1 MLRVA
6 YHEALEGAEVDLGTL
21 GALMIDALHFAVK
34 SVEAPDAALSARIIT
49 GADQT
54 AELGHRIE
62 SACIDLIWRQQPLAD
77 ELRQVTGMFE
87 ISTDLQRINY
97 YIVDIAKHAVRLAD
111 KSAANAPR
119 ETLHEVARLTEE
131 NLEAAVGGYAKR
143 DLAASRKVL
152 DADAHYEK
160 LYSSGFASYKMRFA
174 PTPTSS
180 RLRPSFCS
188 SLRRYS
194 ASGSTHR
201 ASPGIRSRCSNPNLR
216 RRAAGRL
223 FERARAVARRRYHLA
238 SAHDRR
244 CAT

>member
-160 LYSSGFASYKMRFA
+160 LYSSGIRKLQNAIRANTDVLAAATELLFVLTSLQRVGEHASSIAWHTIEMLEPEPQA
-174 PTPTSS
+174 
-180 RLRPSFCS
+180 
-188 SLRRYS
+188 
-194 ASGSTHR
+194 
-201 ASPGIRSRCSNPNLR
+201 
-216 RRAAGRL
+216 
-223 FERARAVARRRYHLA
+223 
-238 SAHDRR
+238 
-244 CAT
+244 